1 MAKEQINKVDSI
13 SNGKNAEYQKRGI
26 TYVSNIPTV
35 NVRDEAGN
43 IQFKEDSANP
53 IVIIEPIS
61 TKITTKSII
70 KVLDTQFNYF
80 KFPAR
85 TTIVEEEPLELDLDL
100 DLNIQDEIDQALAEQ
115 ITPALPSE
123 YKPSSDQRIPLGD
136 WGNPSIIDFST
147 VITGPAQ
154 IKPNSLV
161 VTQELLDQLTAL
173 QTETDTPIL
182 KIKGIIK
189 TRYNANRNSAIGFSI
204 GVANGARRFV
214 MTSPAN
220 DLKNS
225 GDDIVK
231 AQKDGVYT
239 TNINTSI
246 GLNELYV
253 GQELQ
258 IRGWAE
264 DSSDNRNHTIIAN
277 DSYIKFET
285 GVL

>member
-13 SNGKNAEYQKRGI
+13 SNEKNAIYQKKGI

-43 IQFKEDSANP
+43 IQFKEDGPNS

-61 TKITTKSII
+61 TRITTKSVI
-70 KVLDTQFNYF
+70 KILDTQFNYF

-85 TTIVEEEPLELDLDL
+85 TTIVEEEPLDLDLDI
-100 DLNIQDEIDQALAEQ
+100 DLNIQDQ
-115 ITPALPSE
+115 INEAVAADVTPPLPSE

-136 WGNPSIIDFST
+136 WGNPSIINFST

-154 IKPNSLV
+154 LKPNSLV
-161 VTQELLDQLTAL
+161 VTQELLDQLNAL
-173 QTETDTPIL
+173 KTDTDTPIL
-182 KIKGIIK
+182 RITGRIK
-189 TRYNANRNSAIGFSI
+189 TRYNDTRRSAIGFSI
-204 GVANGARRFV
+204 GFATSAIRFT
-214 MTSPAN
+214 MDAPADDIVN
-220 DLKNS
+220 N

-231 AQKDGVYT
+231 AKREGVYT
-239 TNINTSI
+239 TNIDTSA
-246 GLNELYV
+246 GLSDLYI

-264 DSSDNRNHTIIAN
+264 DSKNKRNHTVIAN
-277 DSYIKFET
+277 DSYIKFEAEIK
-285 GVL
+285 